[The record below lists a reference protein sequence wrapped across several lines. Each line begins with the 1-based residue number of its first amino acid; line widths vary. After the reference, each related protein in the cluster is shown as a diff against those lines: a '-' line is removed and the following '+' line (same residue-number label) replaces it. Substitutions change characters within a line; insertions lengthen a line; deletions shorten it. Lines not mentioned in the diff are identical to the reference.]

1 MKKCGWILALS
12 LFAAPAEAQMAYLD
26 EVRAL
31 GAVAG
36 QGLACG
42 ASKYGTFEMLAMAI
56 LISKAPNDSLQ
67 AQAMYAYN
75 EEKANA
81 YLSKQYDGLFECDE
95 INARFDAQGI
105 FEATLYADG
114 TIKMPDGKIIT
125 PRRPYDARQ
134 IYNPDKQ
141 ARQKAQKI
149 YDGGNNVKVGEISI
163 KPYGNEKDVQTV
175 YAGGSNVPEA
185 VPVKPMV
192 QNVPV
197 SAPVEA
203 NPSRYSQAVGDN
215 SVGHIKSKW

>member
-75 EEKANA
+75 EEKADA
-81 YLSKQYDGLFECDE
+81 YLSKQYDGLFECAE
-95 INARFDAQGI
+95 INRRFDNQGI
-105 FEATLYADG
+105 FQATLYGDG
-114 TIKMPDGKIIT
+114 TIKMPDGQIVT
-125 PRRPYDARQ
+125 PRQPYDARQ
-134 IYNPDKQ
+134 IYQPDEQ
-141 ARQKAQKI
+141 AREKAQAI
-149 YDGGNNVKVGEISI
+149 YDGGKNVKVRQINI
-163 KPYGNEKDVQTV
+163 MPDGNEQDVQTV
-175 YAGGSNVPEA
+175 YAGGAEGQVAA
-185 VPVKPMV
+185 VPSAVRDV
-192 QNVPV
+192 VP
-197 SAPVEA
+197 SAAVDDH
-203 NPSRYSQAVGDN
+203 PSRYSAVQSES
-215 SVGHIKSKW
+215 SVGHIKAKW